1 MGSGE
6 FPFICHLA
14 IKYALRKLGVSDD
27 DATLTR
33 DIIARQLYAQ
43 DINPMAVQVTRLRLF
58 IAIIAAED
66 AAADP
71 AAYEPLPNLEAKIV
85 CADTLATVASPNWT
99 PFGAETLQSRAT
111 EVNNALAQV
120 ADIRQE
126 WQSAHDERT
135 KTELRRQDDDARK
148 ALRAAIGRGYASA
161 ETDAFAKHPL
171 LDPDA
176 PPVETDPRLL
186 FYNPKRQGFDVVI
199 GNPPYES
206 VNKDLKTDTARR
218 DRREILSQR
227 RYRTTSGGDLY
238 NLIAEAALTLANP
251 NGGVVT
257 LIVPL
262 SVCFG
267 QNKKDLRRLFEERS
281 SRINLRCQGIRPDK
295 TFQDSPV
302 AHPSNSQR
310 TTIITATMG
319 KETPIIET
327 SGVNK
332 WPKSERYEYF
342 TSRPKAV
349 TISAQQNAVG
359 DARIDSQW
367 ERIHTT
373 EIAELIAAMR
383 DEETKIANLSGMG
396 QADNALGFPP
406 SARYFITIAPAG
418 SLKRREKLLPI
429 SGQENLELAVAA
441 ANTHAA
447 YAWWMAY
454 GDAFDINHHEIATI
468 AIPRAWLDDAAANRR
483 VRRLA
488 RELIAAVNPQNI
500 RLHTT
505 GTKSRVQDSLN
516 FHECAPAAI
525 AALDRLYL
533 DALSQPRSTLTQLH
547 ALRSNVTWRLG
558 AAADPGA

>member
-1 MGSGE
+1 M
-6 FPFICHLA
+6 
-14 IKYALRKLGVSDD
+14 
-27 DATLTR
+27 
-33 DIIARQLYAQ
+33 
-43 DINPMAVQVTRLRLF
+43 
-58 IAIIAAED
+58 
-66 AAADP
+66 
-71 AAYEPLPNLEAKIV
+71 
-85 CADTLATVASPNWT
+85 
-99 PFGAETLQSRAT
+99 
-111 EVNNALAQV
+111 
-120 ADIRQE
+120 
-126 WQSAHDERT
+126 
-135 KTELRRQDDDARK
+135 
-148 ALRAAIGRGYASA
+148 
-161 ETDAFAKHPL
+161 
-171 LDPDA
+171 
-176 PPVETDPRLL
+176 
-186 FYNPKRQGFDVVI
+186 
-199 GNPPYES
+199 
-206 VNKDLKTDTARR
+206 KTDTARR
-218 DRREILSQR
+218 DRRQTLKLR
-227 RYRTTSGGDLY
+227 RYRTIAGGDLY
-238 NLIAEAALTLANP
+238 NLITEAALTLANP

-262 SVCFG
+262 SICFG

-310 TTIITATMG
+310 TTIITAIMG
-319 KETPIIET
+319 KQTPIIET

-332 WPKSERYEYF
+332 WPKSERHEYLI
-342 TSRPKAV
+342 SRPKTV
-349 TISAQQNAVG
+349 TISAQQNIVG

-373 EIAELIAAMR
+373 EIANLITAMGA
-383 DEETKIANLSGMG
+383 EETKIANLSGMG

-429 SGQENLELAVAA
+429 SGQANLELAVAA

-468 AIPRAWLDDAAANRR
+468 AIPRAWLADAATNRR
-483 VRRLA
+483 VRQLA

-500 RLHTT
+500 RPLTT
-505 GTKSRVQDSLN
+505 GTLSSVQDSLN

-525 AALDRLYL
+525 AELDALYL

-547 ALRSNVTWRLG
+547 KLRSNVTWRLG
-558 AAADPGA
+558 ADASQRA